1 MSLENEV
8 GRLLAERGLTLA
20 TAESCTGG
28 LVAHR
33 ITNVPGS
40 SEYYLGGFVAYAY
53 EAKEVFLGVRHET
66 LVAHG
71 AVSVETARE
80 MAKGVRERLG
90 ADLGLS
96 VTGIAGPGGGTP
108 EKPVGLVY
116 VALSAPGVDLCQRYV
131 WQGDRAA
138 NEAQS
143 VDAALQLVASH
154 LQEHNMTLS
163 FVNEPA
169 AVEVRHRRD
178 GSVVPL
184 AFVWQGR
191 RYEVESWGRENEK
204 VAEERAVRCY
214 LVQTAG
220 AETWEL
226 CLDKETAQ
234 WTILRRW
241 AGRFRVA

>member
-53 EAKEVFLGVRHET
+53 EAKEMFLGVRHET

-138 NEAQS
+138 NKAQS

-169 AVEVRHRRD
+169 AVEVGHRRD
-178 GSVVPL
+178 GTVVPL

-191 RYEVESWGRENEK
+191 RYEIESWGRENEK
-204 VAEERAVRCY
+204 VAGERAVRCY